1 MKRVRNW
8 VVGTCGFAAVV
19 FLVVGALQTTTH
31 ATDSQRSYQK
41 MLTGKGL
48 YLRYCSACHGIDGR
62 GDGTVAPY
70 LKPKPTNLT
79 LLAKNNDG
87 NFPLSRILDVVDGTT
102 AVRAHGESAMPV
114 WGEVFLPNPKAP
126 VEQQI
131 DARGRLLL
139 ITEYLRSIQ
148 VK

>member
-1 MKRVRNW
+1 MKRLRNW
-8 VVGTCGFAAVV
+8 AVSACCFAAVL
-19 FLVVGALQTTTH
+19 FLVIGSLGTTTQ

-48 YLRYCSACHGIDGR
+48 YLRYCSACHGSDGR
-62 GDGTVAPY
+62 GDGSVAPY
-70 LKPKPTNLT
+70 LKPRPTNLT

-87 NFPLSRILDVVDGTT
+87 NFPLSRILDVIDGTT
-102 AVRAHGESAMPV
+102 VVRAHGESAMPV
-114 WGEVFLPNPKAP
+114 WGEVFLPNPKAAP
-126 VEQQI
+126 EEQI